1 MFPLG
6 IKGKNIL
13 IFQSVKVEIL
23 TIAVCKGFNPFMQE
37 QRT

>member
-6 IKGKNIL
+6 IKGKNML

-23 TIAVCKGFNPFMQE
+23 SLGF
-37 QRT
+37 